1 VTGRSLGWQ
10 AIGVRARAGQTRPPA
25 GPAILGR
32 RGRARH
38 PPGSPPAA
46 CTRKPLNPPVT
57 SAICQRRN
65 ALVTVSHRLPGPRTT
80 PSMGQ
85 DPSNQD
91 TAVEIRSC
99 PAGLDTVRQRA
110 ESVRTT
116 MSVTAVPADSHG
128 SLMGSRG
135 PTGGVSR
142 FDGGQGRALADCT
155 PEHTGAR
162 GEGACLRRHADPRPG
177 RGGGATART
186 GPAHLSD
193 GPLGALSRRNS
204 ADPPQQT

>member
-1 VTGRSLGWQ
+1 VASHRRPRKS
-10 AIGVRARAGQTRPPA
+10 RPDPPA
-25 GPAILGR
+25 G
-32 RGRARH
+32 RGGQPG
-38 PPGSPPAA
+38 PPGTRAASAGIPARRLRPGSRSPPPA
-46 CTRKPLNPPVT
+46 T

-65 ALVTVSHRLPGPRTT
+65 ALVTVSHRLPGPRTALAT
-80 PSMGQ
+80 GQ

-99 PAGLDTVRQRA
+99 PAALDTVRQRA

-135 PTGGVSR
+135 PPGGVSR